1 MKINSIKINSY
12 GKLKNKNFNLEKIN
26 IIYGKNESGKSTL
39 LNFIL
44 NLFFN
49 ISKNK
54 NGKSISDYEKYFP
67 WNENEFSGKINYQLD
82 DNKKYDV
89 FRDFNKKNPQII
101 NENGNDIS
109 NNFNIDKK
117 IGNLFFQD
125 QIKIDKNTMLSTVVA
140 SQNETRIDNTTQNL
154 LIQKIANLAESGQE
168 DVSYKNA
175 INKLDKLLLSEVG
188 TNKSQ
193 NRPINIAIE
202 NLNNYEK
209 ELNDIKKYE
218 ENKYEIEKNNKKIN
232 EEIINEEKNKE
243 IYEKIEK
250 ILNKNKISEEQIN
263 IKKKIL
269 EENKIKIENLKE
281 KINNEINYKSNDEFS
296 NNLDNNLNNNM
307 NYKINNNLNK
317 NISDNLNYDFND
329 NLKNKKLKNNKIN
342 IIFYLILIIILI
354 INIFNLIF
362 IKNKIINILLISLI
376 PIWIIGKLL
385 NNKNKYKENNNLNK
399 NINNNIDNN
408 INNNSE
414 NIKIQIET
422 LENTNIELNNEIEEL
437 QENLKNENLEEK
449 NKFIENY
456 GKDIENLFDKDIL
469 LKTMEENKNNL
480 NSLALE
486 LHKLKL
492 DSENIEPKLEKI
504 ADLEEKIYFE
514 KENLNKLENKSKIFE
529 MTKELINDAYLE
541 MKNNITPK
549 FNKNLSKNIDKIS
562 NGKYKKIVLNDD
574 IFVELENGSNI
585 SIDLLSTGTI
595 EQIYLA
601 LRLSVIDE
609 ISSEKLPIMLDETF
623 AYYDNERLE
632 ETLKFLAQ
640 IDNQIIIFSCTD
652 REKDIFN
659 KLNIDYNL
667 INL

>member
-26 IIYGKNESGKSTL
+26 LIYGKNESGKSTL

-67 WNENEFSGKINYQLD
+67 WNENEFSGKITYQLD

-101 NENGNDIS
+101 NEDGNDIS

-140 SQNETRIDNTTQNL
+140 SQNETRIDSTTQNL

-193 NRPINIAIE
+193 NRPINITIE

-218 ENKYEIEKNNKKIN
+218 ENKYEIEKNNKKLN
-232 EEIINEEKNKE
+232 EEIINEEKNKK

-250 ILNKNKISEEQIN
+250 VLNKNKINEEQIN

-281 KINNEINYKSNDEFS
+281 KINNEINNKLNDK
-296 NNLDNNLNNNM
+296 
-307 NYKINNNLNK
+307 YNNNLK
-317 NISDNLNYDFND
+317 E
-329 NLKNKKLKNNKIN
+329 KNKKIKNNKKN
-342 IIFYLILIIILI
+342 IIYYLILIIILI
-354 INIFNLIF
+354 INIFNFIF
-362 IKNKIINILLISLI
+362 IKNKIINIILISLI

-385 NNKNKYKENNNLNK
+385 NNKNKYKKNNS
-399 NINNNIDNN
+399 INNNID

-437 QENLKNENLEEK
+437 QETLEKENLEEK
-449 NKFIENY
+449 NKFIEDY
-456 GKDIENLFDKDIL
+456 GKEIENLFDKDIL
-469 LKTMEENKNNL
+469 FKAMEENKDNL

-549 FNKNLSKNIDKIS
+549 FNKNLSKNIEKIS
-562 NGKYKKIVLNDD
+562 NGKYKKIILNDN

-585 SIDLLSTGTI
+585 PIDLLSTGTI

-632 ETLKFLAQ
+632 ETLKFLSQ

-659 KLNIDYNL
+659 KLNVDYNL

>member
-1 MKINSIKINSY
+1 MKINNIKINSY
-12 GKLKNKNFNLEKIN
+12 GKLRNKNFDLEKIN

-39 LNFIL
+39 LNFII
-44 NLFFN
+44 NIFFN

-54 NGKSISDYEKYFP
+54 NGKSISDFEKYFP
-67 WNENEFSGKINYQLD
+67 WNENEFSGKITYQLD
-82 DNKKYDV
+82 NKKIYKV
-89 FRDFNKKNPQII
+89 FRDFNKKNLQII
-101 NENGNDIS
+101 DENEKDIS

-154 LIQKIANLAESGQE
+154 LIQKIANIVESGEE
-168 DVSYKNA
+168 DVSYKKA
-175 INKLDKLLLSEVG
+175 INKLEKLLLSEVG

-209 ELNDIKKYE
+209 ELNEIKKYE
-218 ENKYEIEKNNKKIN
+218 KNKYEIEENNKKLN
-232 EEIINEEKNKE
+232 EELINEEKNKK
-243 IYEKIEK
+243 IYEEIEK
-250 ILNKNKISEEQIN
+250 ILNYNKINEEQIN

-269 EENKIKIENLKE
+269 EENKIKINKLKEKLENKLNDNFNNNLKE
-281 KINNEINYKSNDEFS
+281 KTN
-296 NNLDNNLNNNM
+296 
-307 NYKINNNLNK
+307 KI
-317 NISDNLNYDFND
+317 
-329 NLKNKKLKNNKIN
+329 KNNKKN
-342 IIFYLILIIILI
+342 KLFYLTLAIILI
-354 INIFNLIF
+354 INIFNFIF

-376 PIWIIGKLL
+376 PIWFIAKILNSR
-385 NNKNKYKENNNLNK
+385 NNKNKK
-399 NINNNIDNN
+399 NNNINEN

-414 NIKIQIET
+414 SIKIQIET
-422 LENTNIELNNEIEEL
+422 MESTNLELNNEIEEL
-437 QENLKNENLEEK
+437 ENNLKKENLEEK
-449 NKFIENY
+449 NKLIENY
-456 GKDIENLFDKDIL
+456 GKEIEILFDRKFL
-469 LKTMEENKNNL
+469 LKTLEENKNKL

-549 FNKNLSKNIDKIS
+549 FNKNLSKNIEKIS
-562 NGKYKKIVLNDD
+562 NGKYKKIILNDN

-585 SIDLLSTGTI
+585 PIDLLSTGTI

-632 ETLKFLAQ
+632 ETLKFLSQ

-659 KLNIDYNL
+659 KLNVDYNL

>member
-1 MKINSIKINSY
+1 MKINNIKVNSY
-12 GKLKNKNFNLEKIN
+12 GKLRNKNFDFEKIN

-44 NLFFN
+44 NMFFN

-54 NGKSISDYEKYFP
+54 NGKNISDFEKYFP
-67 WNENEFSGKINYQLD
+67 WSENEFSGKIIYQLD
-82 DNKKYDV
+82 NKKIYKV
-89 FRDFNKKNPQII
+89 FRDFNKKNLQII
-101 NENGNDIS
+101 DENEKDIS

-154 LIQKIANLAESGQE
+154 LIQKIANIVESGEE
-168 DVSYKNA
+168 DVSYKKA
-175 INKLDKLLLSEVG
+175 INKLEKLLLSEVG

-193 NRPINIAIE
+193 NRPINVAIE

-209 ELNDIKKYE
+209 ELNEIKRYE
-218 ENKYEIEKNNKKIN
+218 KNKYEIEDNNKRLN
-232 EEIINEEKNKE
+232 EELINEEKNKK
-243 IYEKIEK
+243 IYEEIEK
-250 ILNKNKISEEQIN
+250 ILNYNKINEEQIN

-269 EENKIKIENLKE
+269 QENKIKINNLKE
-281 KINNEINYKSNDEFS
+281 KLENKLNNKSNDNF
-296 NNLDNNLNNNM
+296 
-307 NYKINNNLNK
+307 NNNLKEKNNK
-317 NISDNLNYDFND
+317 I
-329 NLKNKKLKNNKIN
+329 KNNKIN
-342 IIFYLILIIILI
+342 KLFYFSLAIILI

-376 PIWIIGKLL
+376 PIWFIGEILNSR
-385 NNKNKYKENNNLNK
+385 NNKNKKNK
-399 NINNNIDNN
+399 NISENINNNLD
-408 INNNSE
+408 S
-414 NIKIQIET
+414 IKIQIET
-422 LENTNIELNNEIEEL
+422 IENTNLELNNEIEEL
-437 QENLKNENLEEK
+437 ENNLIKGILEEK
-449 NKFIENY
+449 NKFIKNY
-456 GKDIENLFDKDIL
+456 GNDIEILFDKKVL
-469 LKTMEENKNNL
+469 LKTMEENKNKL
-480 NSLALE
+480 NFLALE

-514 KENLNKLENKSKIFE
+514 KENLNKLENKSKIFD
-529 MTKELINDAYLE
+529 MTKELIEDSYIE

-549 FNKNLSKNIDKIS
+549 FNKNLSKNIEKIS
-562 NGKYKKIVLNDD
+562 NGKYKKIILNDD
-574 IFVELENGSNI
+574 IFVELDNGSNI
-585 SIDLLSTGTI
+585 PIDLLSTGTV

-632 ETLKFLAQ
+632 ETLKFLSQ

-652 REKDIFN
+652 REKEIFN
-659 KLNIDYNL
+659 KLNINYNL

>member
-1 MKINSIKINSY
+1 MKINNIKINSY
-12 GKLKNKNFNLEKIN
+12 GKLNNKNFDLEKIN
-26 IIYGKNESGKSTL
+26 IIFGKNESGKSTL

-44 NLFFN
+44 NIFFN

-54 NGKSISDYEKYFP
+54 KGKNISDFEKYLP
-67 WNENEFSGKINYQLD
+67 WNENEFSGKITYQLD
-82 DNKKYDV
+82 NNKKYKV

-101 NENGNDIS
+101 DENENDIS

-117 IGNLFFQD
+117 TGNLFFQD
-125 QIKIDKNTMLSTVVA
+125 QVKIDKSTMLSTVVA

-154 LIQKIANLAESGQE
+154 LIQKIANIAESGEE

-188 TNKSQ
+188 TTKSQ
-193 NRPINIAIE
+193 NRPINIAMD

-209 ELNDIKKYE
+209 ELNNIKRYE
-218 ENKYEIEKNNKKIN
+218 ENKYEIEKNNKKLN
-232 EEIINEEKNKE
+232 EEIFNEEKNKE

-250 ILNKNKISEEQIN
+250 ILNNNKIKEEQIN
-263 IKKKIL
+263 VKKKIL
-269 EENKIKIENLKE
+269 SENKIRVVNLKE
-281 KINNEINYKSNDEFS
+281 KINDELNYKLNKKL
-296 NNLDNNLNNNM
+296 NDNN
-307 NYKINNNLNK
+307 
-317 NISDNLNYDFND
+317 
-329 NLKNKKLKNNKIN
+329 NLKNKKNIKKIL
-342 IIFYLILIIILI
+342 FFLILIIIVI
-354 INIFNLIF
+354 INIFNFIF
-362 IKNKIINILLISLI
+362 IKNKLINVLLFSLL
-376 PIWIIGKLL
+376 PIWIIGIIL
-385 NNKNKYKENNNLNK
+385 NNKNIKYKENINKDK
-399 NINNNIDNN
+399 NISNN
-408 INNNSE
+408 ININLNNNVE

-422 LENTNIELNNEIEEL
+422 LENTNLELNKEIEEL
-437 QENLKNENLEEK
+437 EESIKKENVEEK

-456 GKDIENLFDKDIL
+456 GEDIENLFDKNTL
-469 LKTMEENKNNL
+469 LKAMEKNKNNL

-492 DSENIEPKLEKI
+492 DSENIESKLEKI
-504 ADLEEKIYFE
+504 TDLEEKIYFE
-514 KENLNKLENKSKIFE
+514 KENIDKLENKSKIFE
-529 MTKELINDAYLE
+529 MTRELIENAYLE

-549 FNKNLSKNIDKIS
+549 FNKNLSENIEKIS
-562 NGKYKKIVLNDD
+562 NGKYKKIILNDD

-585 SIDLLSTGTI
+585 PIDLLSTGTI

-632 ETLKFLAQ
+632 ETLKFLSQ
-640 IDNQIIIFSCTD
+640 IDNQILIFSCTY
-652 REKDIFN
+652 REKEILN
-659 KLNIDYNL
+659 KLNIEYNL

>member
-26 IIYGKNESGKSTL
+26 LIYGKNESGKSTL

-67 WNENEFSGKINYQLD
+67 WNENEFSGKITYQLD

-101 NENGNDIS
+101 NEDGNDIS

-140 SQNETRIDNTTQNL
+140 SQNETRIDSTTQNL

-193 NRPINIAIE
+193 NRPINITIE

-218 ENKYEIEKNNKKIN
+218 ENKYEIEKNNKKLN
-232 EEIINEEKNKE
+232 EEIINEEKNKK

-250 ILNKNKISEEQIN
+250 VLNKNKINEEQIN

-281 KINNEINYKSNDEFS
+281 KINNEINNKLNDK
-296 NNLDNNLNNNM
+296 
-307 NYKINNNLNK
+307 YNNNLK
-317 NISDNLNYDFND
+317 E
-329 NLKNKKLKNNKIN
+329 KNKKIKNNKKN
-342 IIFYLILIIILI
+342 IIYYLILIIILI
-354 INIFNLIF
+354 INIFNFIF
-362 IKNKIINILLISLI
+362 IKNKIINIILISLI

-385 NNKNKYKENNNLNK
+385 NNKNKYKKNNS
-399 NINNNIDNN
+399 INNNID

-437 QENLKNENLEEK
+437 QETLEKENLEEK
-449 NKFIENY
+449 NKFIEDY
-456 GKDIENLFDKDIL
+456 GKEIENLFDKDIL
-469 LKTMEENKNNL
+469 FKAMEENKDNL

-514 KENLNKLENKSKIFE
+514 KENLNKLENKSKIFD
-529 MTKELINDAYLE
+529 MTKELIEESYLE

-549 FNKNLSKNIDKIS
+549 FNENLSKNIEKIS
-562 NGKYKKIVLNDD
+562 NGKYKKIILNDN

-585 SIDLLSTGTI
+585 PIDLLSTGTI

-632 ETLKFLAQ
+632 ETLKFLSQ

-659 KLNIDYNL
+659 KLNVDYNL

>member
-26 IIYGKNESGKSTL
+26 LIYGKNESGKSTL

-67 WNENEFSGKINYQLD
+67 WNENEFSGKITYQLD

-101 NENGNDIS
+101 NEDGNDIS

-140 SQNETRIDNTTQNL
+140 SQNETRIDSTTQNL

-193 NRPINIAIE
+193 NRPINITIE

-218 ENKYEIEKNNKKIN
+218 ENKYEIEKNNKKLN
-232 EEIINEEKNKE
+232 EEIINEEKNKK

-250 ILNKNKISEEQIN
+250 VLNKNKINEEQIN

-281 KINNEINYKSNDEFS
+281 KINNEINNKLNDK
-296 NNLDNNLNNNM
+296 
-307 NYKINNNLNK
+307 YNNNLK
-317 NISDNLNYDFND
+317 EKS
-329 NLKNKKLKNNKIN
+329 KKIKNNKKN
-342 IIFYLILIIILI
+342 IIYYLILIIILI
-354 INIFNLIF
+354 INIFNFIF
-362 IKNKIINILLISLI
+362 IKNKIINIILISLI

-385 NNKNKYKENNNLNK
+385 NNKNKYKKNNS
-399 NINNNIDNN
+399 INNNID

-437 QENLKNENLEEK
+437 QETLEKENLEEK
-449 NKFIENY
+449 NKFIEDY
-456 GKDIENLFDKDIL
+456 GKEIENLFDKDIL
-469 LKTMEENKNNL
+469 FKAMEENKDNL

-514 KENLNKLENKSKIFE
+514 KENLNKLENKSKIFD
-529 MTKELINDAYLE
+529 MTKELIEESYLE

-549 FNKNLSKNIDKIS
+549 FNENLSKNIEKIS
-562 NGKYKKIVLNDD
+562 NGKYKKIILNDN

-585 SIDLLSTGTI
+585 PIDLLSTGTI

-632 ETLKFLAQ
+632 ETLKFLSQ

-659 KLNIDYNL
+659 KLNVDYNL